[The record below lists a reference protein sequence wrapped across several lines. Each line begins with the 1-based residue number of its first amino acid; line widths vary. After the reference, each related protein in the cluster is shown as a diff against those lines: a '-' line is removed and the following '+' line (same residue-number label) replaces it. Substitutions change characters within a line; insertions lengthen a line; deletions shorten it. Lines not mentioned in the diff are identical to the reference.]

1 MERRI
6 STAGFFCFKAVLPFS
21 ISVRSYS
28 SLPTLQ
34 GRAAVES
41 IGTTRIRYTQ
51 ALWTQAI
58 KQIFYLS
65 IVRTIYQSLC
75 CSINNAY
82 IRSNG
87 LSFGQSISRTIERSI
102 YRIIECSRVSCF
114 HIRLYETSRH
124 LFSLPQSFISPH
136 CFCLLHI
143 TFSFAFPLFPC
154 FSPFL
159 FSMLSCTYLC
169 TRQ

>member
-1 MERRI
+1 MPFSYRAKVQRQPICPARSSPADGEKNLHRRI
-6 STAGFFCFKAVLPFS
+6 FFFKSVLPSS

-34 GRAAVES
+34 GRTAVES
-41 IGTTRIRYTQ
+41 IGTTRIRHTQ

-65 IVRTIYQSLC
+65 TARTIYQSLC
-75 CSINNAY
+75 CSIENAY

-114 HIRLYETSRH
+114 HIR
-124 LFSLPQSFISPH
+124 
-136 CFCLLHI
+136 
-143 TFSFAFPLFPC
+143 
-154 FSPFL
+154 
-159 FSMLSCTYLC
+159 
-169 TRQ
+169 